1 MKCKPKSWHWFF
13 CLHRDKYS
21 QVGMFHRLF
30 CKYRLDCHF
39 QSQSGSRP
47 KKSPFSNHQIATV
60 ICSLHHVTRFFLFT
74 YRIRIFFLHSHRR
87 YPLLQIDL
95 HILFSTYIY
104 IFRIIK
110 SVCNVRQWG
119 FPIWTQTSDNF
130 SAKAIVQT
138 FSSPRCFDIFC
149 TTPLIIPFVHCSF
162 RHFQQTCPYEWPPL
176 INYTMESLCPPDK
189 SFDLSRHFISSCLF
203 MFLVQR
209 YWW

>member
-1 MKCKPKSWHWFF
+1 
-13 CLHRDKYS
+13 
-21 QVGMFHRLF
+21 MFHRLF

-87 YPLLQIDL
+87 YPLLQINL

-104 IFRIIK
+104 IFRIVK

-119 FPIWTQTSDNF
+119 FPIWSQTSDNF

-149 TTPLIIPFVHCSF
+149 TTPWIILFVHCSF
-162 RHFQQTCPYEWPPL
+162 WYFQQTCDML
-176 INYTMESLCPPDK
+176 IWMVFSNSLCPPYK
-189 SFDLSRHFISSCLF
+189 SFSFNLSRHFTFSCLF

-209 YWW
+209 RW